1 MILVSTSLP
10 NLSPQRITQIQ
21 AQRTGAWARNNG
33 WANAPSGGAPLPGVT
48 LQKIPVYKT
57 TGYGSG

>member
-1 MILVSTSLP
+1 MILVSATLP
-10 NLSPQRITQIQ
+10 NLSPARLKQIQ
-21 AQRTGAWARNNG
+21 AQRSGAWQSG

-48 LQKIPVYKT
+48 LQFIPVYKT